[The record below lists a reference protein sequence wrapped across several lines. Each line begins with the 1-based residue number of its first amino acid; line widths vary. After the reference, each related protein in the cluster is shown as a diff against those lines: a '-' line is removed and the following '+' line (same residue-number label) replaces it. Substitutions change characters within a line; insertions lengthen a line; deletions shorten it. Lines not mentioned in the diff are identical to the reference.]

1 MPSFRDRIIA
11 EVERSNLRRGFEF
24 SEISLSHEMS
34 VNAAQMEMRFASG
47 QLGVRDVNLAVR
59 RGELISLVG
68 PSGCGK
74 STLLRMIA
82 GLMAP
87 TAGTLNVHDSSR
99 RAEGVNPP
107 SVGETNSAG
116 RLGGLTSAARLDVL
130 GPRIAVVFQDSNLLP
145 WRTVFDNI
153 RLPLELRGV
162 PFDQQRAAVENSLKL
177 IGLKPDDATKR
188 PRMLSGG
195 MRMRVSLAR
204 ALVTQPELLLLD
216 EPFAALDD
224 LLRQLL
230 NEELLRIWTEQ
241 HWTGVFV
248 THNVADAVFLSQRV
262 LVMSK
267 SPGTFIADIAVP
279 FAHPRDPELRSTPE
293 FAKLTGEVSRTLR
306 EANQCRP
313 HSPSAAAAPLK
324 TDGVEWDRMR

>member
-1 MPSFRDRIIA
+1 M
-11 EVERSNLRRGFEF
+11 
-24 SEISLSHEMS
+24 SHELS
-34 VNAAQMEMRFASG
+34 VNVAKVEMQFASG
-47 QLGVRDVNLAVR
+47 QLGVRDVNLAVQ

-87 TAGTLNVHDSSR
+87 TAGTLSVQVGSANDSR
-99 RAEGVNPP
+99 TAF
-107 SVGETNSAG
+107 
-116 RLGGLTSAARLDVL
+116 
-130 GPRIAVVFQDSNLLP
+130 VFQDSNLLP

-162 PFDQQRAAVENSLKL
+162 PFDQQKVAVENSLKL

-241 HWTGVFV
+241 HWTGLFV
-248 THNVADAVFLSQRV
+248 THNVAEAVFLSQRV

-293 FAKLTGEVSRTLR
+293 FAKLTGEVSRRLR
-306 EANQCRP
+306 EAAR
-313 HSPSAAAAPLK
+313 
-324 TDGVEWDRMR
+324 